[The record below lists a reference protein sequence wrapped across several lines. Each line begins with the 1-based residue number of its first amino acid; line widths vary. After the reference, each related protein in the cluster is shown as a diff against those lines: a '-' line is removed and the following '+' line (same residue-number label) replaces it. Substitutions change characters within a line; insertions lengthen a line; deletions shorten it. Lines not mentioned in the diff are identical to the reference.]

1 MAQQVTTP
9 SANDVPMRK
18 EGISLFYEERVRPIV
33 RYSRRNPSLIVGL
46 GLMLG
51 LLLFVGI
58 GNLVWDT
65 DQYRVLST
73 PTRLAPTLSHEMVV
87 RGVPT
92 GETRAFPF
100 GTDTQGRDLL
110 AVAIKG
116 TPLTLRIGLVAGFVS
131 IGLGTIAAF
140 VAAYYRGWVDCA
152 VRTIVD
158 VGLAMPGLL
167 ILILVRINIG
177 RELSVDEMG
186 LALGLVS
193 WVFPARTI
201 RSQVLVMRE
210 ASYVELSR
218 LSGTSGMGII
228 FKEML
233 PNLTPYITASLVGS
247 VAGAILASIGLEAI
261 GLGSFGLPTLGM
273 TIYWNIQFS
282 SIILGMWWWWLP
294 PLVAIVIVFVGLFL
308 ISSGLDE
315 WSNPRLRKRV

>member
-1 MAQQVTTP
+1 MTQTATTP
-9 SANDVPMRK
+9 DAIDRGQV
-18 EGISLFYEERVRPIV
+18 GGGWGQFYDDRLGPIK
-33 RYSRRNPSLIVGL
+33 RYAVRNPSLIVGL
-46 GLMLG
+46 GLMLS
-51 LLLFVGI
+51 LALFVGI
-58 GNLVWDT
+58 GHLVWDT
-65 DQYRVLST
+65 EQYRVLST
-73 PTRLAPTLSHEMVV
+73 PTRLPPTLSEEVEP
-87 RGVPT
+87 GVFK
-92 GETRAFPF
+92 AFPF

-110 AVAIKG
+110 AVAIRG
-116 TPLTLRIGLVAGFVS
+116 TPLTLRIGLIAGFVS
-131 IGLGTIAAF
+131 IGLGTVAAF
-140 VAAYYRGWVDCA
+140 LAAYYRGWVDYG
-152 VRTIVD
+152 VRTVVD

-177 RELSVDEMG
+177 RELTVDEMG
-186 LALGLVS
+186 FALGMVG

-201 RSQVLVMRE
+201 RAQVLVMRE
-210 ASYVELSR
+210 AAYVELSR

-233 PNLTPYITASLVGS
+233 PNLIPYITASLVGS

-261 GLGSFGLPTLGM
+261 GLGSFALPTLGM

-294 PLVAIVIVFVGLFL
+294 PLVAIVIVFLGLFL

>member
-1 MAQQVTTP
+1 MTQTATTP
-9 SANDVPMRK
+9 DATDL
-18 EGISLFYEERVRPIV
+18 GQAGGGWGQFYEDRLSPIR
-33 RYSRRNPSLIVGL
+33 RYAVRNPSLIVGL
-46 GLMLG
+46 GLMLS
-51 LLLFVGI
+51 LLLFVGV
-58 GNLVWDT
+58 GHLVWDT
-65 DQYRVLST
+65 EQYRVLST
-73 PTRLAPTLSHEMVV
+73 PTRLAPSFEY
-87 RGVPT
+87 
-92 GETRAFPF
+92 PF

-110 AVAIKG
+110 AVAIRG
-116 TPLTLRIGLVAGFVS
+116 TPLTLRIGLIAGFVS
-131 IGLGTIAAF
+131 IGLGTVAAF
-140 VAAYYRGWVDCA
+140 LAAYYRGWVDNG
-152 VRTIVD
+152 VRTVVD

-177 RELSVDEMG
+177 RELTVDEMG
-186 LALGLVS
+186 FALGMVG

-201 RSQVLVMRE
+201 RAQVLVMRE
-210 ASYVELSR
+210 QAYVELSR

-233 PNLTPYITASLVGS
+233 PNLIPYITASLVGS

-261 GLGSFGLPTLGM
+261 GLGRFSDPTLGM

-294 PLVAIVIVFVGLFL
+294 PLVAIVIVFLGLFL

>member
-1 MAQQVTTP
+1 MTESVASPGPVEPAAARGWKQ
-9 SANDVPMRK
+9 
-18 EGISLFYEERVRPIV
+18 FYEERLTPVKK
-33 RYSRRNPSLIVGL
+33 YALRNPSLIIGL
-46 GLMLG
+46 ALLG
-51 LLLFVGI
+51 SLLLFVGI
-58 GNLVWDT
+58 GQLVWDT
-65 DQYRVLST
+65 EMFRTLST
-73 PTRLAPTLSHEMVV
+73 KTRLAPTWAH
-87 RGVPT
+87 
-92 GETRAFPF
+92 PF

-110 AVAIKG
+110 AVAIRG
-116 TPLTLRIGLVAGFVS
+116 TPLTLRIGLIAGFVS
-131 IGLGTIAAF
+131 IGVGTVAAF
-140 VAAYYRGWVDCA
+140 MAAYYRGWVDGA
-152 VRTIVD
+152 IRSVVD

-167 ILILVRINIG
+167 ILILIRINIG

-186 LALGLVS
+186 LSLGLVG

-210 ASYVELSR
+210 QAYVELSR

-233 PNLTPYITASLVGS
+233 PNLIPYITASLVGS

-261 GLGSFGLPTLGM
+261 GLGNFSTPTLGM
-273 TIYWNIQFS
+273 TIFFNIQFS

-294 PLVAIVIVFVGLFL
+294 PLVAIVIVFLGLFL

>member
-1 MAQQVTTP
+1 MAQTATTSDATGRP
-9 SANDVPMRK
+9 AT
-18 EGISLFYEERVRPIV
+18 EGGFSQFYEERLGPIK
-33 RYSRRNPSLIVGL
+33 RYAQRNPSLIVGL

-58 GNLVWDT
+58 GHLLWDT
-65 DQYRVLST
+65 ESYRVLSVKKS
-73 PTRLAPTLSHEMVV
+73 LAPSWK
-87 RGVPT
+87 
-92 GETRAFPF
+92 FPF

-110 AVAIKG
+110 AVAIVG
-116 TPLTLRIGLVAGFVS
+116 TPLTLRIGLIAGFVS
-131 IGLGTIAAF
+131 IGLGTVAAF
-140 VAAYYRGWVDCA
+140 VAAYYRGWIDGG
-152 VRTIVD
+152 VRTVVD

-177 RELSVDEMG
+177 RELTVDEMG
-186 LALGLVS
+186 FALGMVG

-201 RSQVLVMRE
+201 RAQVLVMRE

-233 PNLTPYITASLVGS
+233 PNLIPYITASLVGS

-261 GLGSFGLPTLGM
+261 GLGSFALPTLGM

-294 PLVAIVIVFVGLFL
+294 PLVAIVIVFLGLFL

>member
-1 MAQQVTTP
+1 MAQTATTP
-9 SANDVPMRK
+9 DAIDRGQV
-18 EGISLFYEERVRPIV
+18 GGGWGQFYDDRLSPIK
-33 RYSRRNPSLIVGL
+33 RYAVRNPSLIVGL
-46 GLMLG
+46 GLMLS
-51 LLLFVGI
+51 LMLFVGI
-58 GNLVWDT
+58 GHLVWDT
-65 DQYRVLST
+65 EQYRVLST
-73 PTRLAPTLSHEMVV
+73 PTRLPPTLSEEVEP
-87 RGVPT
+87 GVFK
-92 GETRAFPF
+92 AFPF

-110 AVAIKG
+110 AVAIRG
-116 TPLTLRIGLVAGFVS
+116 TPLTLRIGLIAGFVS
-131 IGLGTIAAF
+131 IGLGTVAAF
-140 VAAYYRGWVDCA
+140 VAAYYRGWVDYG
-152 VRTIVD
+152 VRTVVD

-177 RELSVDEMG
+177 RELTVDEMG
-186 LALGLVS
+186 FALGMVG

-201 RSQVLVMRE
+201 RAQVLVMRE
-210 ASYVELSR
+210 QAYVELSR

-233 PNLTPYITASLVGS
+233 PNLIPYITASLVGS

-261 GLGSFGLPTLGM
+261 GLGSFALPTLGM

-294 PLVAIVIVFVGLFL
+294 PLVAIVIVFLGLFL

>member
-1 MAQQVTTP
+1 MTHTVSTPDATGQDQVAT
-9 SANDVPMRK
+9 
-18 EGISLFYEERVRPIV
+18 GWGQFYEERLVPIK
-33 RYSRRNPSLIVGL
+33 RYALRNPSLIAGL
-46 GLMLG
+46 GL
-51 LLLFVGI
+51 LLSLMLFVGI
-58 GNLVWDT
+58 GQLFWDT
-65 DQYRVLST
+65 DLYKVLSV
-73 PTRLAPTLSHEMVV
+73 PTREAPSWKY
-87 RGVPT
+87 
-92 GETRAFPF
+92 PF

-110 AVAIKG
+110 AVAIEG

-131 IGLGTIAAF
+131 IGLGTVAAF
-140 VAAYYRGWVDCA
+140 LAAYYRGWVDNG
-152 VRTIVD
+152 VRTVVD

-177 RELSVDEMG
+177 RELTADEMG
-186 LALGLVS
+186 LALGLVG

-210 ASYVELSR
+210 QAYVELSR

-261 GLGSFGLPTLGM
+261 GLGKFGDPTLGM

-294 PLVAIVIVFVGLFL
+294 PMVAIVIVFLGLFL
-308 ISSGLDE
+308 ISAGLDE

>member
-1 MAQQVTTP
+1 
-9 SANDVPMRK
+9 
-18 EGISLFYEERVRPIV
+18 
-33 RYSRRNPSLIVGL
+33 
-46 GLMLG
+46 
-51 LLLFVGI
+51 
-58 GNLVWDT
+58 VWDT
-65 DQYRVLST
+65 EQFRVLSA
-73 PTRLAPTLSHEMVV
+73 PTRLPPSLNYEIEAGKLAGQVKSY
-87 RGVPT
+87 
-92 GETRAFPF
+92 PF

-116 TPLTLRIGLVAGFVS
+116 TPLTLRIGLIAGFVS
-131 IGLGTIAAF
+131 IGLGTVAAF
-140 VAAYYRGWVDCA
+140 LAAYYRGWVDTG
-152 VRTIVD
+152 VRTVVD

-186 LALGLVS
+186 FALGMVG

-201 RSQVLVMRE
+201 RAQVLVMRE
-210 ASYVELSR
+210 QAYVQLSR

-233 PNLTPYITASLVGS
+233 PNLIPYITASLVAS

-261 GLGSFGLPTLGM
+261 GLGKFGDPTLGM

-294 PLVAIVIVFVGLFL
+294 PLVAIVIVFLGLFL